1 MKSLSAFIAVYL
13 LAAAASGQSNPQ
25 AQPRVQGRTTYHKDG
40 TRTESVRDPY
50 TGILT
55 EKTFNSH
62 DDKGVLVS
70 RAIYQLDS
78 NGQVTQGMI
87 YDGRDNLQASA
98 RMISDD
104 FGRPKES
111 ILTNLNGEIF
121 QRTIYEYG
129 PDGKPKKSRV
139 VNYNVATPSMK
150 PAVIDFTK
158 TTSPVTASSA
168 DAPAPAGGSAQAL
181 PPTEEKPKRSFWSR
195 LFGGKKKEEK
205 K

>member
-1 MKSLSAFIAVYL
+1 MKSLSAFIAVFL
-13 LAAAASGQSNPQ
+13 LAAAAYGQVNPQ
-25 AQPRVQGRTTYHKDG
+25 SQPRVQGRTTYHKDG

-87 YDGRDNLQASA
+87 YDGRDNLQARA
-98 RMISDD
+98 RMIADD

-111 ILTNLNGEIF
+111 ILANLNGEVF

-129 PDGKPKKSRV
+129 ADGRPKKSKV
-139 VNYNVATPSMK
+139 VNYNVATPTMK

-158 TTSPVTASSA
+158 TTVPGQAAPTSPPVSA
-168 DAPAPAGGSAQAL
+168 AGSTQAPQ
-181 PPTEEKPKRSFWSR
+181 EEKPKKSFWSR
-195 LFGGKKKEEK
+195 LFGGKKKDEK